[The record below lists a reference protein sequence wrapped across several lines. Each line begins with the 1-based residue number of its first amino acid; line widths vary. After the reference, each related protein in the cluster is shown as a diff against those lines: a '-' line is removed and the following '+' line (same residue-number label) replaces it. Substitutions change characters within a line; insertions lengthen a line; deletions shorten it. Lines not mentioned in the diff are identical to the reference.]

1 MISLRCSPRS
11 FWSEN
16 AILITLKT
24 PCGIDVVLPTLP
36 PRMVF
41 SHILLSFS
49 YPHRPLEI
57 DTISNFLCELPIEE
71 AAAWLN
77 RFEGVGPKTTAC
89 VLLFSCEL
97 PQLPVDV
104 H

>member
-57 DTISNFLCELPIEE
+57 DTISRSILQDETD
-71 AAAWLN
+71 AAV
-77 RFEGVGPKTTAC
+77 RPTTRRNLSSQFCHRRCFASRSHL
-89 VLLFSCEL
+89 VAGR
-97 PQLPVDV
+97 
-104 H
+104 

>member
-57 DTISNFLCELPIEE
+57 DTISYFASLGTSSPQRGQGNRAGAGCLDNRTELCCIGCPYSNCC
-71 AAAWLN
+71 A
-77 RFEGVGPKTTAC
+77 
-89 VLLFSCEL
+89 
-97 PQLPVDV
+97 
-104 H
+104 